1 MARKHFKDF
10 SVEKMNVK
18 IKLDMSGLDEAIQR
32 AQYALDGAIM
42 HSMIPFMPKVSENFI
57 ERTVAKSASVQ
68 GTGIVYAGVG
78 PEGRYLYKGKVMV
91 DAKTGKGPMNI
102 PGVGLRYKLGA
113 KLKATERELNFN
125 KLANPDVQKE
135 WFLPAKKKD
144 LKSWIDQAQNA
155 IKE

>member
-42 HSMIPFMPKVSENFI
+42 QSMIPFMPKVNGNFI
-57 ERTVAKSASVQ
+57 QRTVAKSAAVQ

-78 PEGRYLYKGKVMV
+78 PEGRFLYEGKVMV
-91 DAKTGKGPMNI
+91 DPVTGSTCARP
-102 PGVGLRYKLGA
+102 GA
-113 KLKATERELNFN
+113 KKIVTERELNYN

-135 WFLPAKKKD
+135 WVLAEKRKD
-144 LKSWIDQAQNA
+144 MKEWEDAMNRA
-155 IKE
+155 IKG

>member
-42 HSMIPFMPKVSENFI
+42 QSMIPFMPKVNGNFI
-57 ERTVAKSASVQ
+57 QRTVAKSAAVQ

-78 PEGRYLYKGKVMV
+78 PEGRFLYEGKVMV
-91 DAKTGKGPMNI
+91 DPVTGSTYARP
-102 PGVGLRYKLGA
+102 GA
-113 KLKATERELNFN
+113 KKIVTERELNYN

-135 WFLPAKKKD
+135 WFLTAKRKD
-144 LKSWIDQAQNA
+144 MKEWEDAMNRA
-155 IKE
+155 IKG

>member
-42 HSMIPFMPKVSENFI
+42 HSMIPFMPKVSGNFI

-78 PEGRYLYKGKVMV
+78 PEGRFLYEGKVMV
-91 DAKTGKGPMNI
+91 DPVTGSTYARP
-102 PGVGLRYKLGA
+102 GA
-113 KLKATERELNFN
+113 KKIVTERELNYN
-125 KLANPDVQKE
+125 KRANPDVQKE
-135 WFLPAKKKD
+135 WFLAAKRKD
-144 LKSWIDQAQNA
+144 MKEWEDAMNRA
-155 IKE
+155 IKG

>member
-42 HSMIPFMPKVSENFI
+42 HSMIPFMPKVSGNFI

-68 GTGIVYAGVG
+68 GAGIVYAGVG
-78 PEGRYLYKGKVMV
+78 PEGRFLYEGKVMV
-91 DAKTGKGPMNI
+91 DPVTGSTCARP
-102 PGVGLRYKLGA
+102 GA
-113 KLKATERELNFN
+113 KKIVTERELNYN

-135 WFLPAKKKD
+135 WFLAAKRKD
-144 LKSWIDQAQNA
+144 MKEWEDAMNRA
-155 IKE
+155 IKG

>member
-42 HSMIPFMPKVSENFI
+42 HSMIPFMPKVSGNFI

-78 PEGRYLYKGKVMV
+78 PEGRFLYEGKVMV
-91 DAKTGKGPMNI
+91 DPVTGSTCARP
-102 PGVGLRYKLGA
+102 GA
-113 KLKATERELNFN
+113 KKIVTERELNYN

-135 WFLPAKKKD
+135 WFIPAKKKD
-144 LKSWIDQAQNA
+144 LKSWIAQAQNA

>member
-1 MARKHFKDF
+1 MAGKHFKDF

-42 HSMIPFMPKVSENFI
+42 HSMIPFMPKVSGNFI

-78 PEGRYLYKGKVMV
+78 PEGRFVYEGKVMV
-91 DAKTGKGPMNI
+91 DPVTGSTYARP
-102 PGVGLRYKLGA
+102 GA
-113 KLKATERELNFN
+113 KKIVTERELNYN
-125 KLANPDVQKE
+125 KLANPDVHKE
-135 WFLPAKKKD
+135 WFLAAKRKD
-144 LKSWIDQAQNA
+144 MKEWEDAINRA
-155 IKE
+155 IKG

>member
-32 AQYALDGAIM
+32 AQYALDGAIVL
-42 HSMIPFMPKVSENFI
+42 SMIPFMPKVNGNFI
-57 ERTVAKSASVQ
+57 QRTVAKSAAVQ

-78 PEGRYLYKGKVMV
+78 PEGRFLYEGKVMV
-91 DAKTGKGPMNI
+91 DPVTGSTYARP
-102 PGVGLRYKLGA
+102 GA
-113 KLKATERELNFN
+113 KKIVTERELNYN

-135 WFLPAKKKD
+135 WFLTAKRKD
-144 LKSWIDQAQNA
+144 MKEWEDAMNRA
-155 IKE
+155 IKG

>member
-78 PEGRYLYKGKVMV
+78 PEGRFLYEGKVMV
-91 DAKTGKGPMNI
+91 DPVTGSTYARP
-102 PGVGLRYKLGA
+102 GA
-113 KLKATERELNFN
+113 KKIVTERELNYN

-135 WFLPAKKKD
+135 WFLAAKRKD
-144 LKSWIDQAQNA
+144 MKEWEDAMNRA
-155 IKE
+155 IKG

>member
-42 HSMIPFMPKVSENFI
+42 HSMIPFMPKVNGNFI
-57 ERTVAKSASVQ
+57 QRTVAKSAAVQ

-78 PEGRYLYKGKVMV
+78 PEGRFLYEGKVMV
-91 DAKTGKGPMNI
+91 DPVTGSTYARP
-102 PGVGLRYKLGA
+102 GA
-113 KLKATERELNFN
+113 KKIVTERELNYN

-135 WFLPAKKKD
+135 WFLTAKRKD
-144 LKSWIDQAQNA
+144 MKEWEDAMNRA
-155 IKE
+155 IKG

>member
-42 HSMIPFMPKVSENFI
+42 HSMIPFMPKVNENFI

-78 PEGRYLYKGKVMV
+78 PEGRFLYEGKVMV
-91 DAKTGKGPMNI
+91 DPVTGSTYARP
-102 PGVGLRYKLGA
+102 GA
-113 KLKATERELNFN
+113 KKIVTERELNYN

-135 WFLPAKKKD
+135 WFLAAKRKD
-144 LKSWIDQAQNA
+144 MKEWEDAMNRA
-155 IKE
+155 IKG

>member
-18 IKLDMSGLDEAIQR
+18 IKLYMSGLDEAIQR

-42 HSMIPFMPKVSENFI
+42 HSMIPFMPKVSGNFI

-78 PEGRYLYKGKVMV
+78 PEGRFLYEGKVMV
-91 DAKTGKGPMNI
+91 DPVTGSTYARP
-102 PGVGLRYKLGA
+102 GA
-113 KLKATERELNFN
+113 KKIVTERELNYN
-125 KLANPDVQKE
+125 KLENPDVQKE
-135 WFLPAKKKD
+135 WFLAAKRKD
-144 LKSWIDQAQNA
+144 MKEWEDAMNRA
-155 IKE
+155 IKG

>member
-42 HSMIPFMPKVSENFI
+42 QSMIPFMPKVNGNFI
-57 ERTVAKSASVQ
+57 QRTVAKSAAVQ

-78 PEGRYLYKGKVMV
+78 PEGRFLYEGKVMV
-91 DAKTGKGPMNI
+91 DPVTGSTYA
-102 PGVGLRYKLGA
+102 RQGA
-113 KLKATERELNFN
+113 KKIVTERELNYN
-125 KLANPDVQKE
+125 KLENPDVQKE
-135 WFLPAKKKD
+135 WFLAAKRKD
-144 LKSWIDQAQNA
+144 MKEWEDAMNRA
-155 IKE
+155 IKG